1 MTIFNFLKIFSNP
14 TPGNLSKE
22 SKDTNLKRYCI
33 PVVSAALFAIAR
45 VQKQPACRSV
55 DAWTKKNVIHTP
67 THTMDNYLAI
77 KKKEKLAIWGTMD
90 GPYRHCAKENK

>member
-1 MTIFNFLKIFSNP
+1 M
-14 TPGNLSKE
+14 
-22 SKDTNLKRYCI
+22 D
-33 PVVSAALFAIAR
+33 
-45 VQKQPACRSV
+45 
-55 DAWTKKNVIHTP
+55 KKNVIHTP